1 MLYNYLTLQY
11 CNENLLSPKI
21 IPHNMFG
28 LDPTLTFLL
37 IACLFA
43 ACAFEFINGFH
54 DTANAVAT
62 VIYTNSLKPWVAVIW
77 SGIWNSVG
85 VFAGGITVAMGIS
98 YLIPSEML
106 ADQNIYH
113 SIALIMSL
121 LLTAIIWNLGTW
133 YFGIPCSSSHTLVGS
148 ILGVGLAYSFI
159 AEKSGTY
166 VNWHKASDIGLSL
179 LISPL
184 IGFSLSIFLMYVL
197 RIFVKNKTIFRAP
210 KTNDPPPFW
219 IRMILL
225 LTCTGV
231 SYSHGSND
239 GQKGVGLVMLI
250 LIAIVPGYFAI
261 NAKVDLPKVKYE
273 ITAINSILD
282 KTIVEKLSKE
292 DSLEIAKVQVITQ
305 KVMVILNSKPFD
317 SLTTQE
323 KFEVRTNVTRLAK
336 DIDKIKYSKTIALSE
351 EDKNGLKASIG
362 GVKTITEYSPTWVI
376 FMISISLGLG
386 TMVGWKRIVKTIG
399 EKIGK
404 QHLNYAQGASSELV
418 AAGTIGL
425 ATAFGLPVSTTQ
437 VLSSGIAGSMVASK
451 GIKNLQAGT
460 IKNIAIAWVL
470 TLPVTI
476 LLSGLLFLLFRAM
489 AG

>member
-1 MLYNYLTLQY
+1 
-11 CNENLLSPKI
+11 
-21 IPHNMFG
+21 MFG

-37 IACLFA
+37 IVCLFA

-77 SGIWNSVG
+77 SAVWNSVG

-98 YLIPSEML
+98 YLIPVEIL

-113 SIALIMSL
+113 SVALIMAL
-121 LLTAIIWNLGTW
+121 LITAIVWNLGTW

-159 AEKSGTY
+159 AEKSGNY
-166 VNWHKASDIGLSL
+166 VNWSKAGDIGLSL
-179 LISPL
+179 LVSP
-184 IGFSLSIFLMYVL
+184 IVGFSLTILIMYLLRVSIKNKSIF
-197 RIFVKNKTIFRAP
+197 KAP
-210 KTNDPPPFW
+210 KTNDPPPFM
-219 IRMILL
+219 IRMVLL

-239 GQKGVGLVMLI
+239 GQKGIGLVMLI
-250 LIAIVPGYFAI
+250 LVAIAPSYFAL
-261 NAKVDLPKVKYE
+261 NPNVNLPKVKQE
-273 ITAINSILD
+273 ITMVDSILY
-282 KTIVEKLSKE
+282 KTIATQITKE
-292 DSLEIAKVQVITQ
+292 DSLELAKVITISN
-305 KVMVILNSKPFD
+305 KVNKIICSKPLD
-317 SLTTQE
+317 SLTVNE
-323 KFEVRTNVTRLAK
+323 KFEVRQGA
-336 DIDKIKYSKTIALSE
+336 IKLGKEVEKLRKSKTIPLSD
-351 EDKNGLKASIG
+351 EDKSSLKASVT
-362 GVKTITEYSPTWVI
+362 GVKSITEYSPSWVI
-376 FMISISLGLG
+376 LMISISLGLG
-386 TMVGWKRIVKTIG
+386 TMIGWKRIVKTIG

-418 AAGTIGL
+418 AAATIGM

-437 VLSSGIAGSMVASK
+437 VLSSGVAGSMVATK
-451 GIKNLQAGT
+451 GMKNLQGGT
-460 IKNIAIAWVL
+460 IRNIAIAWIL

-476 LLSGLLFLLFRAM
+476 ILSGLLFILFRTL

>member
-1 MLYNYLTLQY
+1 
-11 CNENLLSPKI
+11 
-21 IPHNMFG
+21 MFG

-37 IACLFA
+37 IACLLA

-62 VIYTNSLKPWVAVIW
+62 VIYTNSLKPWVAVVW

-98 YLIPSEML
+98 YLLPVEVL
-106 ADQNIYH
+106 ADQNVYH
-113 SIALIMSL
+113 SVALIMSL

-133 YFGIPCSSSHTLVGS
+133 FFGIPCSSSHTLVGS

-159 AEKSGTY
+159 AEKSGNY
-166 VNWHKASDIGLSL
+166 VNWSKAGDIGLSL
-179 LISPL
+179 LVSPL
-184 IGFSLSIFLMYVL
+184 VGFSLSILIMYIL
-197 RIFVKNKTIFRAP
+197 RITVKNKSIFKAP
-210 KTNDPPPFW
+210 KSNDPPPFW

-250 LIAIVPGYFAI
+250 LIALVPGYFAL
-261 NAKVDLPKVKYE
+261 NAKVDLTHVRTE
-273 ITAINSILD
+273 MAITDSVLH
-282 KTIVEKLSKE
+282 KTINTPALAKD
-292 DSLEIAKVQVITQ
+292 DSLEVAKLITIAGNISS
-305 KVMVILNSKPFD
+305 IINSKPID
-317 SLTTQE
+317 SLDVKQ
-323 KFEVRTNVTRLAK
+323 KFEVRQGV
-336 DIDKIKYSKTIALSE
+336 IKLGKEVEKLRKSKTIALSE
-351 EDKNGLKASIG
+351 TDKNALKASISG
-362 GVKTITEYSPTWVI
+362 IKSITEYSPKWVI

-418 AAGTIGL
+418 AASTIGL

-451 GIKNLQAGT
+451 GVKNLQVGT
-460 IKNIAIAWVL
+460 IKNIAIAWIL

-476 LLSGLLFLLFRAM
+476 ILAGLLFLIFRAM

>member
-1 MLYNYLTLQY
+1 
-11 CNENLLSPKI
+11 
-21 IPHNMFG
+21 MFG

-98 YLIPSEML
+98 YLLPVEVL
-106 ADQNIYH
+106 ADQNVFH
-113 SIALIMSL
+113 SVALIMSL
-121 LLTAIIWNLGTW
+121 LLTAIVWNLGTW

-159 AEKSGTY
+159 AEKSGSY
-166 VNWHKASDIGLSL
+166 VNWSKAGDIGLSL
-179 LISPL
+179 LVSPL
-184 IGFSLSIFLMYVL
+184 VGFSLSILIMYIL
-197 RIFVKNKTIFRAP
+197 RLTVKNKSIFKAP
-210 KTNDPPPFW
+210 RTNAPPPFW

-250 LIAIVPGYFAI
+250 LIALAPSYFAL
-261 NAKVDLPKVKYE
+261 NANANLTKVKSE
-273 ITAINSILD
+273 ITFVDSVLHKAIRTPLA
-282 KTIVEKLSKE
+282 KE
-292 DSLEIAKVQVITQ
+292 DSFEIAKIITISSNITSTMGQ
-305 KVMVILNSKPFD
+305 NPID
-317 SLTTQE
+317 SLDVNQ
-323 KFEVRTNVTRLAK
+323 KFEVRQDVIRLGK
-336 DIDKIKYSKTIALSE
+336 EVEKLRKSKTIPLSDS
-351 EDKNGLKASIG
+351 DKTILKTSVTGI
-362 GVKTITEYSPTWVI
+362 KDITEYSPRWVI
-376 FMISISLGLG
+376 LMISISLGLG

-404 QHLNYAQGASSELV
+404 QHLNYAQGAASELV
-418 AAGTIGL
+418 AASTIGL
-425 ATAFGLPVSTTQ
+425 ATTFGLPVSTTQ

-451 GIKNLQAGT
+451 GVKNLQVGT
-460 IKNIAIAWVL
+460 IKNIAIAWIL

-476 LLSGLLFLLFRAM
+476 VLAGGLFLLFRAM

>member
-1 MLYNYLTLQY
+1 
-11 CNENLLSPKI
+11 
-21 IPHNMFG
+21 MFG

-62 VIYTNSLKPWVAVIW
+62 VIYTNSLKPWVAVVW

-98 YLIPSEML
+98 YLIPSEMMS
-106 ADQNIYH
+106 DQNVYH
-113 SIALIMSL
+113 SVALIMSL

-148 ILGVGLAYSFI
+148 ILGVGLAYSLI
-159 AEKSGTY
+159 AEKSGNY
-166 VNWHKASDIGLSL
+166 VNWSKAGDIGLSL

-197 RIFVKNKTIFRAP
+197 RIFVRNKAIFRAP

-250 LIAIVPGYFAI
+250 LIAIVPSYFAI
-261 NAKVDLPKVKYE
+261 NLDVDLSKVKYE
-273 ITAINSILD
+273 MHNVTSIID
-282 KTIVEKLSKE
+282 KTMSSKLIKE
-292 DSLEIAKVQVITQ
+292 DSLEVAKIQLIANNV
-305 KVMVILNSKPFD
+305 NSKITSKPLD
-317 SLTTQE
+317 SLSTAE
-323 KFEVRTNVTRLAK
+323 KFEIKSEVTKLAK
-336 DIDKIKYSKTIALSE
+336 EIE
-351 EDKNGLKASIG
+351 VVRASITIPISIQDKTNLKVSIKS
-362 GVKTITEYSPTWVI
+362 VKSITEYSPVWVI
-376 FMISISLGLG
+376 LMISLSLGLG
-386 TMVGWKRIVKTIG
+386 TMIGWKRIVTTIG

-418 AAGTIGL
+418 AAATIGF

-460 IKNIAIAWVL
+460 IRNIAIAWIL

-476 LLSGLLFLLFRAM
+476 ILAGGLFLLFRAIS
-489 AG
+489 G

>member
-1 MLYNYLTLQY
+1 
-11 CNENLLSPKI
+11 
-21 IPHNMFG
+21 MFG
-28 LDPTLTFLL
+28 LDPTITFLL
-37 IACLFA
+37 ILCLVA

-62 VIYTNSLKPWVAVIW
+62 VIYTNSLKPWVAVVW

-98 YLIPSEML
+98 NLLPIEVLIDP
-106 ADQNIYH
+106 NIYH
-113 SIALIMSL
+113 SIALIMAL

-133 YFGIPCSSSHTLVGS
+133 YYGIPCSSSHTLVGS

-159 AEKSGTY
+159 AEKSGSF
-166 VNWHKASDIGLSL
+166 VNWSKAGDIGLSL
-179 LISPL
+179 LFSPL
-184 IGFSLSIFLMYVL
+184 IGFSLAVLLMYIL
-197 RIFVKNKTIFRAP
+197 RMSIRNKAIFKAP
-210 KTNDPPPFW
+210 KSNDPPPFW

-250 LIAIVPGYFAI
+250 LIAIVPAYFAI
-261 NAKVDLPKVKYE
+261 NPKIDIGKVKQG
-273 ITAINSILD
+273 IVVVDSVMATASRN
-282 KTIVEKLSKE
+282 KMAKE
-292 DSLEIAKVQVITQ
+292 DSLEVAKIQEISSS
-305 KVMVILNSKPFD
+305 LSSKLTTAID
-317 SLTTQE
+317 SLSVEDKFAIRKNVIKLGKEVE
-323 KFEVRTNVTRLAK
+323 KVRLSKEITLSE
-336 DIDKIKYSKTIALSE
+336 IDKLSLKTAVSNIK
-351 EDKNGLKASIG
+351 G
-362 GVKTITEYSPTWVI
+362 ITEYSPKWVI
-376 FMISISLGLG
+376 LMISISLGLG

-404 QHLNYAQGASSELV
+404 QHLTYAQGAASELV
-418 AAGTIGL
+418 AASTIGL
-425 ATAFGLPVSTTQ
+425 ATGLGLPVSTTQ

-451 GIKNLQAGT
+451 GIKNLQGKT
-460 IKNIAIAWVL
+460 IKNIAIAWIL

-476 LLSGLLFLLFRAM
+476 VLAGGLFLLFRAM

>member
-1 MLYNYLTLQY
+1 
-11 CNENLLSPKI
+11 
-21 IPHNMFG
+21 MFG

-37 IACLFA
+37 ITCLIA

-77 SGIWNSVG
+77 SAVWNSVG

-98 YLIPSEML
+98 YLIPVEIL

-113 SIALIMSL
+113 SVALIMAL
-121 LLTAIIWNLGTW
+121 LITAIIWNLGTW

-159 AEKSGTY
+159 AEKTGNY
-166 VNWHKASDIGLSL
+166 VNWSKASDIGLSL
-179 LISPL
+179 LVSP
-184 IGFSLSIFLMYVL
+184 IVGFSLTILIMYLL
-197 RIFVKNKTIFRAP
+197 RVSVKNKSIFKAP
-210 KTNDPPPFW
+210 KTNDPPPFM
-219 IRMILL
+219 IRMVLL

-239 GQKGVGLVMLI
+239 GQKGIGLVMLI
-250 LIAIVPGYFAI
+250 LIAIAPSYFAL
-261 NAKVDLPKVKYE
+261 NPDVNLPKVKQE
-273 ITAINSILD
+273 ITMVDSILH
-282 KTIVEKLSKE
+282 KTIVSQINKE
-292 DSLEIAKVQVITQ
+292 DSLDLAKVLAISN
-305 KVMVILNSKPFD
+305 KVNKIICSKQLD
-317 SLTTQE
+317 SLTINE
-323 KFEVRTNVTRLAK
+323 KFEVRQGA
-336 DIDKIKYSKTIALSE
+336 IKLGKEIEKVRNSKTIALSE
-351 EDKNGLKASIG
+351 EDKSNLKASVL
-362 GVKTITEYSPTWVI
+362 GVKTITEYSPSWVI
-376 FMISISLGLG
+376 IMISISLGLG
-386 TMVGWKRIVKTIG
+386 TMIGWKRIVKTIG

-418 AAGTIGL
+418 AAATIGM

-437 VLSSGIAGSMVASK
+437 VLSSGVAGSMVATK
-451 GIKNLQAGT
+451 GMKNLQSGT
-460 IKNIAIAWVL
+460 IKNIAIAWIL

-476 LLSGLLFLLFRAM
+476 ILSGLLFLLFRTL

>member
-1 MLYNYLTLQY
+1 
-11 CNENLLSPKI
+11 
-21 IPHNMFG
+21 MFG

-37 IACLFA
+37 IVCLTA

-77 SGIWNSVG
+77 SAVWNSVG

-98 YLIPSEML
+98 YLIPVEIL

-113 SIALIMSL
+113 SVALIMSL
-121 LLTAIIWNLGTW
+121 LITAIVWNLGTW

-159 AEKSGTY
+159 AEKSGNY
-166 VNWHKASDIGLSL
+166 VNWSKASDIGLSL
-179 LISPL
+179 LVSP
-184 IGFSLSIFLMYVL
+184 IVGFSLTILIMYLLRVSI
-197 RIFVKNKTIFRAP
+197 KNKTIFKAP
-210 KTNDPPPFW
+210 KSNDPPPFL

-239 GQKGVGLVMLI
+239 GQKGIGLVMLI
-250 LIAIVPGYFAI
+250 LVAIAPSYFAL
-261 NAKVDLPKVKYE
+261 NPNVNLPKVKQE
-273 ITAINSILD
+273 ITMVDSVLN
-282 KTIVEKLSKE
+282 KTIVTQITKE
-292 DSLEIAKVQVITQ
+292 DSLEVAKILVISN
-305 KVMVILNSKPFD
+305 KVNTLICSKQLD
-317 SLTTQE
+317 SLSVSE
-323 KFEVRTNVTRLAK
+323 KFEVRQGA
-336 DIDKIKYSKTIALSE
+336 IKLGKEVEKLRKSKTIALSE
-351 EDKNGLKASIG
+351 ADKNALKSSII
-362 GVKTITEYSPTWVI
+362 GVKSITEYSPSWVI
-376 FMISISLGLG
+376 IMISISLGLG
-386 TMVGWKRIVKTIG
+386 TMIGWKRIVKTIG

-418 AAGTIGL
+418 AAATIGM

-437 VLSSGIAGSMVASK
+437 VLSSGIAGSMVATK
-451 GIKNLQAGT
+451 GMKNLQGGT
-460 IKNIAIAWVL
+460 IKNIAIAWIL

-476 LLSGLLFLLFRAM
+476 ILSGLLFLLFRAM

>member
-1 MLYNYLTLQY
+1 
-11 CNENLLSPKI
+11 
-21 IPHNMFG
+21 MFG

-37 IACLFA
+37 ITCLIA

-77 SGIWNSVG
+77 SAVWNSVG

-98 YLIPSEML
+98 YLIPVEIL

-113 SIALIMSL
+113 SVALIMAL
-121 LLTAIIWNLGTW
+121 LITAIIWNLGTW

-159 AEKSGTY
+159 AEKTGNY
-166 VNWHKASDIGLSL
+166 VNWSKASDIGLSL
-179 LISPL
+179 LVSPIL
-184 IGFSLSIFLMYVL
+184 GFSLTILIMYLL
-197 RIFVKNKTIFRAP
+197 RISVKNKSIFKAP
-210 KTNDPPPFW
+210 KTNDPPPFM
-219 IRMILL
+219 IRMVLL

-239 GQKGVGLVMLI
+239 GQKGIGLVMLI
-250 LIAIVPGYFAI
+250 LIAIAPSYFAL
-261 NAKVDLPKVKYE
+261 NPNVNLPKVKQE
-273 ITAINSILD
+273 ITMVDSILH
-282 KTIVEKLSKE
+282 KTIVSQINKE
-292 DSLEIAKVQVITQ
+292 DSLDLAKVLAISN
-305 KVMVILNSKPFD
+305 KVNKIICSKQLD
-317 SLTTQE
+317 SLTINE
-323 KFEVRTNVTRLAK
+323 KFEVRQGT
-336 DIDKIKYSKTIALSE
+336 IKLGKEIEKVRNSKTIALSE
-351 EDKNGLKASIG
+351 EDKSNLKASIL
-362 GVKTITEYSPTWVI
+362 GVKTITEYSPSWVI
-376 FMISISLGLG
+376 IMISISLGLG
-386 TMVGWKRIVKTIG
+386 TMIGWKRIVKTIG

-418 AAGTIGL
+418 AAATIGM

-437 VLSSGIAGSMVASK
+437 VLSSGVAGSMVATK
-451 GIKNLQAGT
+451 GMKNLQSGT
-460 IKNIAIAWVL
+460 IKNIAIAWIL

-476 LLSGLLFLLFRAM
+476 ILSGLLFLLFRTL

>member
-1 MLYNYLTLQY
+1 
-11 CNENLLSPKI
+11 
-21 IPHNMFG
+21 MFG
-28 LDPTLTFLL
+28 LDPTLTTLL
-37 IACLFA
+37 IICLFS

-77 SGIWNSVG
+77 SAIWNSVG

-113 SIALIMSL
+113 SVALIMSL

-148 ILGVGLAYSFI
+148 ILGVGLAYSLI
-159 AEKSGTY
+159 AEKSGNY
-166 VNWHKASDIGLSL
+166 VNWSKAGDIGLSL

-197 RIFVKNKTIFRAP
+197 RVFVRNKAIFRAP

-250 LIAIVPGYFAI
+250 LIAIVPSYFAI
-261 NAKVDLPKVKYE
+261 NLEVDLSKVKYE
-273 ITAINSILD
+273 MHNVTSIID
-282 KTIVEKLSKE
+282 KTMSSKLIKE
-292 DSLEIAKVQVITQ
+292 DSLEVAKIQLIANKV
-305 KVMVILNSKPFD
+305 NSKITSKPLD
-317 SLTTQE
+317 SLSITE
-323 KFEVRTNVTRLAK
+323 KFEIKSEVTKLAK
-336 DIDKIKYSKTIALSE
+336 EIEIVRASKTIPISIQ
-351 EDKNGLKASIG
+351 DKLNLKESIKS
-362 GVKTITEYSPTWVI
+362 VKSITEYSPVWVI
-376 FMISISLGLG
+376 LMISLSLGLG
-386 TMVGWKRIVKTIG
+386 TMIGWKRIVTTIG

-460 IKNIAIAWVL
+460 IRNIAIAWAL

-476 LLSGLLFLLFRAM
+476 ILAGVLFLLFRKM

>member
-1 MLYNYLTLQY
+1 
-11 CNENLLSPKI
+11 
-21 IPHNMFG
+21 MFG

-37 IACLFA
+37 LACLFA

-62 VIYTNSLKPWVAVIW
+62 VIYTNSLKPWAAVIW

-98 YLIPSEML
+98 YLLPVEVL
-106 ADQNIYH
+106 ADQNVYH
-113 SIALIMSL
+113 SVALIMSL

-159 AEKSGTY
+159 AEKSGNY
-166 VNWHKASDIGLSL
+166 VNWSKAGDIGLSL
-179 LISPL
+179 LVSPL
-184 IGFSLSIFLMYVL
+184 VGFSLSILIMYIL
-197 RIFVKNKTIFRAP
+197 RVTVKNKSIFKAP

-250 LIAIVPGYFAI
+250 LIALVPGYFAL
-261 NAKVDLPKVKYE
+261 NANVDLTKVKTE
-273 ITAINSILD
+273 IAVVDSVLY
-282 KTIVEKLSKE
+282 KTINTSLAKD
-292 DSLEIAKVQVITQ
+292 DSLEVAKLITISE
-305 KVMVILNSKPFD
+305 KVTTVLNSKPVD
-317 SLTTQE
+317 SLDVKQ
-323 KFEVRTNVTRLAK
+323 KFEVRQGV
-336 DIDKIKYSKTIALSE
+336 IKLGKEVEKLRKSKTIALSE
-351 EDKNGLKASIG
+351 ADKSTLKSSIT
-362 GVKTITEYSPTWVI
+362 GVKDITEYSPKWVI

-418 AAGTIGL
+418 AASTIGL

-451 GIKNLQAGT
+451 GVKNLQGGT

-476 LLSGLLFLLFRAM
+476 LLSGILFLLFRAM

>member
-1 MLYNYLTLQY
+1 
-11 CNENLLSPKI
+11 
-21 IPHNMFG
+21 MFG

-37 IACLFA
+37 IVCLFA

-77 SGIWNSVG
+77 SAVWNSVG

-98 YLIPSEML
+98 YLIPVEIL

-113 SIALIMSL
+113 SVALIMAL
-121 LLTAIIWNLGTW
+121 LITAIVWNLGTW

-159 AEKSGTY
+159 AEKSGNY
-166 VNWHKASDIGLSL
+166 VNWSKAGDIGLSL
-179 LISPL
+179 LVSP
-184 IGFSLSIFLMYVL
+184 IVGFSLTILIMYLLRVSIKNKSIF
-197 RIFVKNKTIFRAP
+197 KAP
-210 KTNDPPPFW
+210 KTNDPPPFM
-219 IRMILL
+219 IRMVLL

-239 GQKGVGLVMLI
+239 GQKGIGLVMLI
-250 LIAIVPGYFAI
+250 LVAIAPSYFAL
-261 NAKVDLPKVKYE
+261 NPNVNLPKVKQE
-273 ITAINSILD
+273 ITMVDSILY
-282 KTIVEKLSKE
+282 KTIATQITKE
-292 DSLEIAKVQVITQ
+292 DSLELAKVITISN
-305 KVMVILNSKPFD
+305 KVNKIICSKPLD
-317 SLTTQE
+317 SLTVNE
-323 KFEVRTNVTRLAK
+323 KFEVRQGA
-336 DIDKIKYSKTIALSE
+336 IKLGKEVEKLRKSKTIPLSD
-351 EDKNGLKASIG
+351 EDKSSLKASVT
-362 GVKTITEYSPTWVI
+362 GVKSITEYSPSWVI
-376 FMISISLGLG
+376 LMISISLGLG
-386 TMVGWKRIVKTIG
+386 TMIGWKRIVKTIG

-418 AAGTIGL
+418 AAATIGM

-437 VLSSGIAGSMVASK
+437 VLSSGVAGSMVATK
-451 GIKNLQAGT
+451 GMKNLQGGT
-460 IKNIAIAWVL
+460 IRNIAIAWIL

-476 LLSGLLFLLFRAM
+476 VLSGLLFILFRAL